1 MRLVLASRSP
11 RRAELLRGLRLPFE
25 VVPADVDESLLA
37 EEAADAY
44 VARLARTKA
53 EAVRARL
60 DGDDLLVLGADT
72 TVEIDGRIL
81 GKPADQDEGVAMLL
95 ALSGRTHRVAT
106 GIAVAGPAGTECACV
121 VAEVEFRDVDR
132 AEAEAYWATGEPA
145 DKAGGYGLQGIG
157 GIFVTGIRGSASA
170 VVGLPVAETEQ
181 LLRRCGM
188 DTWHERLQG

>member
-1 MRLVLASRSP
+1 MLASRSP

-25 VVPADVDESLLA
+25 VMPADVDESLLPG
-37 EEAADAY
+37 EPADAY
-44 VARLARTKA
+44 VERLARSKA
-53 EAVRARL
+53 EAVCRRIAA
-60 DGDDLLVLGADT
+60 DDVLVLGADT

-81 GKPADQDEGVAMLL
+81 GKPEDATEGVAMLL
-95 ALSGRTHRVAT
+95 ALAGRSHRVVT
-106 GIAVAGPAGTECACV
+106 GIAVAGPAGTESVCV
-121 VAEVEFRDVDR
+121 VAEVAFRDIDR